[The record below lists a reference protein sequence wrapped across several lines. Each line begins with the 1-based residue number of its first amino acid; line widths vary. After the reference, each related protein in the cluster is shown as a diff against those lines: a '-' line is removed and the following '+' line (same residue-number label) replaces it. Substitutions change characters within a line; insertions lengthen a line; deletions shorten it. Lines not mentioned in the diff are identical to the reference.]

1 MTLTINIKPK
11 GAVRMTRR
19 GMHVKKAAQE
29 YLAYKDEIAWMA
41 RQHFSAPFS
50 APVAVRAKFFYPI
63 PQSWSKRDKEKASA
77 GMLRPAVKPDIDNVI
92 KGLFD
97 ALNGIAWTDDKL
109 VVEEHSSKWY
119 SNEPR
124 IEVEVRLV
132 EDLF

>member
-19 GMHVKKAAQE
+19 GMHVKKNAQE
-29 YLAYKDEIAWMA
+29 YLAYKDEIALYA
-41 RQHFSAPFS
+41 KKHFLAPHDK
-50 APVAVRAKFFYPI
+50 PVAVRAKFFYEI
-63 PQSWSKRDKEKASA
+63 PRSWTKREKEMASA
-77 GMLRPAVKPDIDNVI
+77 GLLRPAVTPDIDNVI